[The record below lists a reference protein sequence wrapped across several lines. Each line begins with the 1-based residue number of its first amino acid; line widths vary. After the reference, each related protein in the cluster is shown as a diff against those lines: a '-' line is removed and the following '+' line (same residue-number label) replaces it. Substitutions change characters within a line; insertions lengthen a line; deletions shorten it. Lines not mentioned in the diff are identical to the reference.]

1 MLQNNP
7 ISPLKTKT
15 LLTSVL
21 HHQQQ
26 IRGRVMMLL
35 AAERELMRMIPE
47 VIMMKMMDSKVIPQV
62 GRIRNQVMMRN

>member
-15 LLTSVL
+15 LLTLVL
-21 HHQQQ
+21 RHQQQ

>member
-7 ISPLKTKT
+7 RSPLKTRT
-15 LLTSVL
+15 LPAPVL
-21 HHQQQ
+21 RHQQQ

-35 AAERELMRMIPE
+35 ATERELMRMIPK
-47 VIMMKMMDSKVIPQV
+47 VIMMDSKVIPQV

>member
-7 ISPLKTKT
+7 RSPLKTRT
-15 LLTSVL
+15 LSAPVL
-21 HHQQQ
+21 RHQQQ

-35 AAERELMRMIPE
+35 ATERELMRMIPK
-47 VIMMKMMDSKVIPQV
+47 VIMMDSKVIPQV